1 MGRAIGSRWL
11 QGGRRA
17 TDADVR
23 RLICRIVGHARGV
36 AHTDGLGAAWHTCP
50 RCGAVT
56 TALSR
61 HGGQPWLGDRDP
73 GPTRPEYRAIWLA
86 RRGRGV
92 RISGDPKKLLT
103 PEKNDWSLPKP

>member
-1 MGRAIGSRWL
+1 MGGAIGSRWP
-11 QGGRRA
+11 QGGRLA

-36 AHTDGLGAAWHTCP
+36 AHADGLGAAWHTCP

-56 TALSR
+56 SALSR

-73 GPTRPEYRAIWLA
+73 GPTRPEHRAIWLA
-86 RRGRGV
+86 RRGGAYG
-92 RISGDPKKLLT
+92 SPATPKKLLT
-103 PEKNDWSLPKP
+103 PVINDWSLPKP